1 MPKLTL
7 GCVLKSVSVFYPYI
21 YYFGRW
27 ACMHKKQ
34 KPLLDVLISGF
45 TKDLKQ
51 NISLS
56 SREWF
61 RFVTRFRQ

>member
-7 GCVLKSVSVFYPYI
+7 GCMLKSVSVFYPYI
-21 YYFGRW
+21 YYFGRQ
-27 ACMHKKQ
+27 ARMHKKQ
-34 KPLLDVLISGF
+34 KPLLDVFISGF

-56 SREWF
+56 SRE
-61 RFVTRFRQ
+61 